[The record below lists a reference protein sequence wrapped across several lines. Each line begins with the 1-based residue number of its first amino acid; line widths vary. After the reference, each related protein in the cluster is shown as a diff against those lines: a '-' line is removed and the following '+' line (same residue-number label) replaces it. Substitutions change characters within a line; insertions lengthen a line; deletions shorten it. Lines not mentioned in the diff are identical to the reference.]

1 MNEREGLPVEESVH
15 RAQGPGKESDMGM
28 WIELGIFILVIV
40 FALWQIQDVKKARA
54 KTQAHKARQADQG
67 PDSP

>member
-1 MNEREGLPVEESVH
+1 MEESAA
-15 RAQGPGKESDMGM
+15 RAWVPDKESAMGM

-54 KTQAHKARQADQG
+54 KTLAHKAREAREAHRG
-67 PDSP
+67 PDAP